1 MRVLGGVL
9 ACLSA
14 VAALPNPQQQIVLDP
29 AAAAFFQ
36 QPDSSDP
43 VDWPYRPLPWGEVN
57 FIATTDT

>member
-9 ACLSA
+9 PFLTA
-14 VAALPNPQQQIVLDP
+14 VAALPNPQQIVLDP
-29 AAAAFFQ
+29 AAAAYQ

-57 FIATTDT
+57 FITTTDT

>member
-1 MRVLGGVL
+1 M

-43 VDWPYRPLPWGEVN
+43 VDWPYRALPWGEVN

>member
-9 ACLSA
+9 PFLTA
-14 VAALPNPQQQIVLDP
+14 VAALPNPQIVINP
-29 AAAAFFQ
+29 AAFQ

-57 FIATTDT
+57 FITTTDT

>member
-1 MRVLGGVL
+1 MRSLGAL
-9 ACLSA
+9 ALLTAA
-14 VAALPNPQQQIVLDP
+14 VAALPNPHAAHEQIVLNP
-29 AAAAFFQ
+29 AYQ